1 MVKHPEAPRTD
12 ASRPDAPLATVSM
25 TGFAARSGSGAGHDW
40 AWEIRSVN
48 GKGLD
53 LRLRLPDGIEGL
65 EPAVRAAVARVA
77 ARGNVTLGL
86 KLTRAAGAE
95 ALRINPAGLA
105 GALAALTQVE
115 AEARRQGLVIHPA
128 SAADILALRGVTEQG
143 GADLGD
149 TAPLL
154 AALLADL
161 DVLLADFAAMRAAE
175 GREIGTV
182 IAGQIDRIAALTE
195 AAAEAAEARRPEVA
209 AQLQANLSRVL
220 DGAPGAD
227 PARMAQE
234 LALLAVKADV
244 AEELDRLRAHVT
256 AARALVRDAAPVGRK
271 FDFLTQEFVREA
283 NTLCSK
289 SGSARLTAIGLDLKH
304 VIDQMREQIQNVE

>member
-1 MVKHPEAPRTD
+1 
-12 ASRPDAPLATVSM
+12 M
-25 TGFAARSGSGAGHDW
+25 TGFAACNGSGAGQDW

-86 KLTRAAGAE
+86 KLTRAEGAE
-95 ALRINPAGLA
+95 ALRISPAGLA
-105 GALAALTQVE
+105 GALAALAQVE
-115 AEARRQGLVIHPA
+115 AAARGQGLVVHPA

-143 GADLGD
+143 GTDPGD
-149 TAPLL
+149 TGPLL
-154 AALLADL
+154 AALLAGLDL
-161 DVLLADFAAMRAAE
+161 LLADFAAMRAAE
-175 GREIGTV
+175 GRQIGAV
-182 IAGQIDRIAALTE
+182 IAAQIDRIAALTE
-195 AAAEAAEARRPEVA
+195 TAAEAAEARRPELA
-209 AQLQANLSRVL
+209 AQLQANLARVL

-227 PARMAQE
+227 PARVAQE

-256 AARALVRDAAPVGRK
+256 AARALLRDAAPVGRK
-271 FDFLTQEFVREA
+271 LDFLTQEFVREA